1 MTDERILAE
10 ILMEEELGIYDEEG
24 VSGNIFIG
32 ETPINLQNE
41 IDLTIRKTGGSRVIR
56 KLTGAKNSYLTIYA
70 KGNNYEL
77 VSEKLETIGSI
88 LLNKAYNIDKYFIEN
103 VFVFSEPQWILT
115 DDNGTYLFD
124 MTLTLT
130 II

>member
-24 VSGNIFIG
+24 ISGNIFIG
-32 ETPINLQNE
+32 ETPIDLQNE